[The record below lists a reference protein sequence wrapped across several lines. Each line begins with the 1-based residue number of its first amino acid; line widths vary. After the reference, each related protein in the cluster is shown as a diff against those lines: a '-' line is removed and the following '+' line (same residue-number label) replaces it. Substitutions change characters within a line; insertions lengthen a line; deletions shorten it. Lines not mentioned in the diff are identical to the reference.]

1 MRISAFRPF
10 TLFTLIGLLHTAPAL
25 AAGTGQVVDA
35 AGRAVA
41 RATVRIT
48 DQAGAPI
55 ATLFSGVDGSFEIP
69 AAAPADCG
77 IEVALPGFETAR
89 DRCRP
94 GEPMRITLTVAPVKE
109 SVVVSATRSEAPSAQ
124 VAASVTVLD
133 AEEIERRQTPLVADL
148 LRTVPGAAV
157 VRNGG
162 VGNVTSLFMRGGESN
177 YTKVLLDGIPLNE
190 PGGVY
195 NFSNVTSEH
204 LERIEI
210 VRGAQSA
217 LFGSDAMSGVI
228 QMFTRRA
235 APGPPTGTA
244 RIDGGSYGTIH
255 GSAGVSGL
263 AGPLD
268 YAVHAAQFHTDNREP
283 NNAFTNTTLSGSAG
297 VELGRRSSLRFLA
310 RGEFGRSG
318 VPGATAFGRPDLDAS
333 FKRRDGVAGA
343 TFTQRLSRRFTQRIT
358 YALAV
363 TRQDSTNRIV
373 DPPYT
378 PRFEDHVGVF
388 EFSDFTYDRN
398 TALDR
403 HHGAYQADVQ
413 LFSGA
418 RAGTHLATAAVE
430 WDGERATLLDRLAG
444 TTTHASRDNFG
455 TTLQHQVLW
464 PQVFVTAGLR
474 VERNDSFGVS
484 AVPRGSIAW
493 IARSGGRGLAG
504 TTKLRASAGRGI
516 KEPTVLQSFSN
527 APSFLGNPDLEP
539 ERSRSLDAG
548 IEQRL
553 WRDRAKV
560 ELTWFDNRYRNI
572 ISTQTVSLSP
582 FISQYFN
589 IGLTRARGA
598 ELTVE
603 ATPPGGLRIR
613 GGYTRLISRVVDST
627 SPGNTVFSAGQW
639 LFRRPRH
646 SGFMQVG
653 AGRGRFTADLIGTFT
668 GRVVDSDFAA
678 LQPPITS
685 NDARATWDFRASY
698 GLSRRARVIA
708 AVDNLTEAEY
718 MEPLGFRAPG
728 RAVRAGLQAGF

>member
-1 MRISAFRPF
+1 MRIPAIRPF
-10 TLFTLIGLLHTAPAL
+10 TLFTFIGLLHAAQVL

-48 DQAGAPI
+48 DRAGAPI
-55 ATLFSGVDGSFEIP
+55 ATLFSGPDGTFEIP

-77 IEVALPGFETAR
+77 IEVALPGFETSR

-94 GEPMRITLTVAPVKE
+94 GEPVRITLAVAPVKE

-148 LRTVPGAAV
+148 LRTVPGATV

-162 VGNVTSLFMRGGESN
+162 VGNVTSLFIRGGESN

-235 APGPPTGTA
+235 AAGPPTGTA

-263 AGPLD
+263 AGALD
-268 YAVHAAQFHTDNREP
+268 YALHAAQFHTDNREP

-297 VELGRRSSLRFLA
+297 VELGARASLRFLA

-318 VPGATAFGRPDLDAS
+318 VPGATAFGRPDLDAL
-333 FKRRDGVAGA
+333 FKRRDGIAGA
-343 TFTQRLSRRFTQRIT
+343 TFTHRPSRTFTQRIT
-358 YALAV
+358 YALAA
-363 TRQDSTNRIV
+363 TRQDSTNRLL

-378 PRFEDHVGVF
+378 PRFEEHVGVF
-388 EFSDFTYDRN
+388 EFSDFAYDRH

-413 LFSGA
+413 LFTGA
-418 RAGTHLATAAVE
+418 RAGTHLATVAAE
-430 WDGERATLLDRLAG
+430 WDGERATLLDRLAAQ
-444 TTTHASRDNFG
+444 TTRASRDNAG
-455 TTLQHQVLW
+455 TTLQHQILW
-464 PQVFVTAGLR
+464 PQVFVTAGIR

-493 IARSGGRGLAG
+493 IARSGGTSWAG
-504 TTKLRASAGRGI
+504 ATKLRASAGRGI

-539 ERSRSLDAG
+539 ERSRSVDAG
-548 IEQRL
+548 LEQRL

-572 ISTQTVSLSP
+572 ISTRTVSLSP
-582 FISQYFN
+582 FVSQYFN

-598 ELTVE
+598 ELAAE
-603 ATPPGGLRIR
+603 ASPAAGLRLR
-613 GGYTRLISRVVDST
+613 GGYTLLASRVVDST
-627 SPGNTVFSAGQW
+627 SPGNTVFRAGQW

-646 SGFMQVG
+646 SGFLQVG
-653 AGRGRFTADLIGTFT
+653 AERGRLVADLIGTFT
-668 GRVVDSDFAA
+668 GRAVDSDFAV
-678 LQPPITS
+678 LQPPLVS
-685 NDARATWDFRASY
+685 NDARTVWDVRASY
-698 GLSRRARVIA
+698 RLSRRARLIA
-708 AVDNLTEAEY
+708 AVDNLADADY
-718 MEPLGFRAPG
+718 MEPLGFRALG